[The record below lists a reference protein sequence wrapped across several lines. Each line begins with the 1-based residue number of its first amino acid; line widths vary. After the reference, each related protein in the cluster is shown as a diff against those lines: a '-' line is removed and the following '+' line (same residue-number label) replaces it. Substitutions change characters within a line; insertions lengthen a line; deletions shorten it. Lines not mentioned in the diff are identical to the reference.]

1 MPLGENRTFH
11 NFPSWLFGTKLLIKI
26 NLRDRNFPLHLL
38 LWKEKPKNYLNE
50 GLFPLHETTKLA
62 IHVFLTKKTTNNQ
75 RKNQKNTKLG
85 AHWLNEQKDLKPPTF
100 LLGKNQHTLKLS
112 TLVLANKEIEN
123 TQPFLLAK
131 DPRTSNNQNIS

>member
-85 AHWLNEQKDLKPPTF
+85 KYCLTSRENLKPPTF
-100 LLGKNQHTLKLS
+100 LLGKNQHTLKLAI
-112 TLVLANKEIEN
+112 LILANREIEK
-123 TQPFLLAK
+123 QPTFSLG
-131 DPRTSNNQNIS
+131 